1 MSIARHLKCLY
12 STIMKSWN
20 ESEVLIDRKSKFQ
33 ARCCAITS
41 PQEVPVL
48 LQELINGNKSVK
60 KASHQ
65 HMYAWRTADIALK
78 DSTNSTMV
86 KTKGVAKKHR
96 HSANV
101 GRQREF
107 KNLQQDC
114 QDCGES
120 GAGQRLLTLL
130 QRADIVNVLIIVTRW
145 YGGVP
150 LGSAR
155 FRHISSTAAE
165 SLKKG
170 GFL

>member
-1 MSIARHLKCLY
+1 
-12 STIMKSWN
+12 MKSWN

-78 DSTNSTMV
+78 DSTNSTVV

-120 GAGQRLLTLL
+120 GAGHGQHIGAGCPGERLRR
-130 QRADIVNVLIIVTRW
+130 QEGHFPGWV
-145 YGGVP
+145 
-150 LGSAR
+150 
-155 FRHISSTAAE
+155 AA
-165 SLKKG
+165 SL
-170 GFL
+170 